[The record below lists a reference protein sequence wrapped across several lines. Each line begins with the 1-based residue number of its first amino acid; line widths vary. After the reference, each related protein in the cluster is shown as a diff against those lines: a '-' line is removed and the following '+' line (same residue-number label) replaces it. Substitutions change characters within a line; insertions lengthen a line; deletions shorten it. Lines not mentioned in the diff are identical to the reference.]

1 MEVIN
6 AIISELSVEV
16 TNLKELPVKIEQIRQ
31 QLNMMSNVIMQIDT
45 VYLMDKGVKDWIGE
59 VRNVAYHVED
69 VMDK

>member
-31 QLNMMSNVIMQIDT
+31 QLNMMSNVIMQIDN
-45 VYLMDKGVKDWIGE
+45 VYLSVGVQNF
-59 VRNVAYHVED
+59 VRVLLLLYPY
-69 VMDK
+69 

>member
-31 QLNMMSNVIMQIDT
+31 QLNMMSNVIMQIDN
-45 VYLMDKGVKDWIGE
+45 VYLSVGVQNF
-59 VRNVAYHVED
+59 VQVLLLLYPY
-69 VMDK
+69 